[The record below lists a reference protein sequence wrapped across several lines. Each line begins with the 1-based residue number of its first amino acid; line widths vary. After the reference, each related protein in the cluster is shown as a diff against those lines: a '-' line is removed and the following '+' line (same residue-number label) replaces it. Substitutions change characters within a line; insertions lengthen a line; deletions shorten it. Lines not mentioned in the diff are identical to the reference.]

1 MHLQILTPFMTG
13 ISVSAILL
21 VCRRSHHKVSADGD
35 TFTVAP
41 VVAYLMIG
49 VGLLFCSVPFVPG
62 VARDISPLSFFWEL
76 SPFWLL
82 AFTAS
87 AFFFRYRVIIRDKT
101 LTYGAF
107 RRKVIP
113 FSEVIDFDVIKGKQS
128 SELWVYLKN
137 GKRLKFSGM
146 LSDFDELVD
155 MVEDQ
160 MAGLPG
166 EQRDS
171 PAKVH
176 DQEKRKRDNQNVAWV
191 SYGGIIVVGI
201 FVFLLWRLRLL

>member
-21 VCRRSHHKVSADGD
+21 LCRRSHHKVSADGD

-41 VVAYLMIG
+41 VVAYFMMG
-49 VGLLFCSVPFVPG
+49 VGLLICSVPFVPG
-62 VARDISPLSFFWEL
+62 VAGDISSLSFFWEL

-82 AFTAS
+82 AFVAS
-87 AFFFRYRVIIRDKT
+87 AFFFCYRVIVRDKT
-101 LTYGAF
+101 LIYGAF
-107 RRKVIP
+107 RRNVIP
-113 FSEVIDFDVIKGKQS
+113 FSEVIDFDVIEGRRS

-137 GKRLKFSGM
+137 GNRLKFSGM
-146 LSDFDELVD
+146 LGDFDELVD
-155 MVEDQ
+155 KVEDQ

-171 PAKVH
+171 PAKIH
-176 DQEKRKRDNQNVAWV
+176 DQEKRKRDNRDVAWF
-191 SYGGIIVVGI
+191 SYGGLLIVA
-201 FVFLLWRLRLL
+201 VFAFIVWRLRLL

>member
-62 VARDISPLSFFWEL
+62 VARDISSLSFFWEL

-87 AFFFRYRVIIRDKT
+87 AFFFRYRVIVP

-113 FSEVIDFDVIKGKQS
+113 FSEVIDFDVIKGKRS
-128 SELWVYLKN
+128 SELWVYL
-137 GKRLKFSGM
+137 
-146 LSDFDELVD
+146 
-155 MVEDQ
+155 
-160 MAGLPG
+160 
-166 EQRDS
+166 
-171 PAKVH
+171 
-176 DQEKRKRDNQNVAWV
+176 
-191 SYGGIIVVGI
+191 
-201 FVFLLWRLRLL
+201 